1 MNGNSA
7 IHSTQLM
14 INTEE
19 LGVVHV
25 HSASSSWMQS
35 TSVVVAHVNQGDNVF
50 GAMGF
55 CTVKIIAELCLPD

>member
-50 GAMGF
+50 
-55 CTVKIIAELCLPD
+55 VKNVRLEQWDFVQ